1 MRDWS
6 CRRHRCDRSCG
17 SNRSA
22 LAGQGTAAGDTP
34 RLVVVMQCRLDGW
47 RTDLD
52 GRCRLDNSDRQGC
65 GRRRGRRNRLDLHDW
80 DHREHDR
87 RLGLEFGLDNR
98 WCGLLGGSLLHRSS
112 VGGSVGGFHSL
123 GRRCLLGRRL
133 LDRPDFLRLLLTSQS
148 ITNRA
153 TFKPISLCL
162 DEGARVRLHTHTHCV
177 AQRHHFGVGHSEL
190 LGELVHAHV
199 FRQNQF
205 SLSLASACRSLF
217 RRPLILSCW

>member
-1 MRDWS
+1 MGGGRRRSHRRDRR
-6 CRRHRCDRSCG
+6 CRSD
-17 SNRSA
+17 RSA
-22 LAGQGTAAGDTP
+22 LAGHGTAAGDAP
-34 RLVVVMQCRLDGW
+34 RLFVLVRRRLGS
-47 RTDLD
+47 
-52 GRCRLDNSDRQGC
+52 GRFDFSGRFWFDHGGRHGC
-65 GRRRGRRNRLDLHDW
+65 GDWCGRNRLDHDDGGHW
-80 DHREHDR
+80 RRDR
-87 RLGLEFGLDNR
+87 FGLGFCLDDR
-98 WCGLLGGSLLHRSS
+98 CGSLLGGSLLHRG
-112 VGGSVGGFHSL
+112 VLGGGIGRFDGL
-123 GRRCLLGRRL
+123 GRRCLLSSRL
-133 LDRPDFLRLLLTSQS
+133 LDRLDFLRLLLTSQS

-162 DEGARVRLHTHTHCV
+162 DEGARVCLHTHTHGV